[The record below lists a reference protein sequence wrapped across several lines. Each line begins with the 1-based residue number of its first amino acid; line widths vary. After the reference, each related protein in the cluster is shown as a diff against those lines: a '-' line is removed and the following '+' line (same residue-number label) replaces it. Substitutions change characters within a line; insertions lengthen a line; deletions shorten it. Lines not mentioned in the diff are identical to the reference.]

1 MRFYVSFC
9 TKFLSF
15 RCQEKRV
22 KVRVLYL
29 LHAAEARLL
38 EGLGQQGPELILAQ
52 VGLRTLGSLRV
63 LNIKLF

>member
-15 RCQEKRV
+15 RCQKQRV
-22 KVRVLYL
+22 KVRVFYL

-38 EGLGQQGPELILAQ
+38 QGLTQQGPELVLAQ
-52 VGLRTLGSLRV
+52 VGLRALGSLRV
-63 LNIKLF
+63 LNIKL

>member
-9 TKFLSF
+9 PNFLSF
-15 RCQEKRV
+15 RCQEKGV

-38 EGLGQQGPELILAQ
+38 QGLAQQGPELILAQ
-52 VGLRTLGSLRV
+52 VGLRALGSLRV
-63 LNIKLF
+63 LNIKL